1 MDRLDDKNITRFG
14 AAARKLLREATTE
27 SDHLIGTMLENAY
40 HNLTKE
46 AQRDARE
53 QKNKQGVVIYF
64 KCVKVYVSSSC
75 RWICLIIKQFLA
87 KGKFR

>member
-53 QKNKQGVVIYF
+53 QKNK
-64 KCVKVYVSSSC
+64 
-75 RWICLIIKQFLA
+75 
-87 KGKFR
+87 

>member
-1 MDRLDDKNITRFG
+1 MNKLDDKNITRFG

-46 AQRDARE
+46 SERDARE
-53 QKNKQGVVIYF
+53 ARNK
-64 KCVKVYVSSSC
+64 
-75 RWICLIIKQFLA
+75 
-87 KGKFR
+87 

>member
-27 SDHLIGTMLENAY
+27 SDHMIGTMLENAY

-46 AQRDARE
+46 AERDARE
-53 QKNKQGVVIYF
+53 IKNRG
-64 KCVKVYVSSSC
+64 
-75 RWICLIIKQFLA
+75 
-87 KGKFR
+87 

>member
-1 MDRLDDKNITRFG
+1 MYTASKIVYRNGLRIMDKLDDKNITRFG

-46 AQRDARE
+46 SERDARE
-53 QKNKQGVVIYF
+53 AKNK
-64 KCVKVYVSSSC
+64 
-75 RWICLIIKQFLA
+75 
-87 KGKFR
+87 